1 MSPVSKNQPP
11 DGTDSTRPP
20 VERSLDPIP
29 EPTAVEDA
37 IGVLSAFVTKEVDT
51 YAGMLEEIL
60 TEPMRAA
67 RLVSGLCHV
76 ASANIDRVAA
86 HEGRDRWE
94 LVVESRHALQL
105 ARRSNHPAHRLQGE

>member
-1 MSPVSKNQPP
+1 MSSASKKPTP
-11 DGTDSTRPP
+11 DEPESADPTRAA
-20 VERSLDPIP
+20 VP
-29 EPTAVEDA
+29 EPSAVDDA
-37 IGVLSAFVTKEVDT
+37 IGVLTAFVTKEVDA

-76 ASANIDRVAA
+76 AAANIDQAAA

-94 LVVESRHALQL
+94 MIGESRHALER
-105 ARRSNHPAHRLQGE
+105 ARRSNHPAHRRQGE